1 MAIDINYKLMSD
13 AGSRG
18 SYTGNRARDMVFGHT
33 QIEIARRLETPFIQ
47 KRYYYVKN
55 QAQIKI
61 LKKLL
66 DKLEKIRTKLL
77 CRRNIKHPN
86 FFYKL
91 RIHSKN
97 YEKVKEAIQKYSS
110 PYTHENFGWQDVGMK
125 SERVKI

>member
-13 AGSRG
+13 AGLRG
-18 SYTGNRARDMVFGHT
+18 SYAGNRARDMVFGKT
-33 QIEIARRLETPFIQ
+33 RIEIARRLETPFIQ

-55 QAQIKI
+55 QAEIKI

-77 CRRNIKHPN
+77 CNRNIKHPN
-86 FFYKL
+86 FEYKL

-97 YEKVKEAIQKYSS
+97 YEKVKQAIQKYSS
-110 PYTHENFGWQDVGMK
+110 AYTQENIGWEDVGMK
-125 SERVKI
+125 SEGVKI